1 MAPLRSHMP
10 QFCWQKAMVSMA
22 LKPVGC
28 RILHSVSILYSRSEA
43 SCVAWTIRSIY
54 VMGFLCHALSHS
66 TPSCKTAWFQCKA
79 STHSGSTWGWAPW
92 SLFAVL
98 VRQTKVQLCSSLCAS
113 RTKSV
118 QTKISTV
125 SVGHTFKGNAY
136 KFCVLSAGGL
146 VEPTRLCARWF
157 ECISHCIAGLQ
168 DLTWSS
174 LSISV
179 RLSSV

>member
-1 MAPLRSHMP
+1 MFHG
-10 QFCWQKAMVSMA
+10 FSMSCPVA
-22 LKPVGC
+22 LN
-28 RILHSVSILYSRSEA
+28 SIMQD
-43 SCVAWTIRSIY
+43 CMI
-54 VMGFLCHALSHS
+54 
-66 TPSCKTAWFQCKA
+66 
-79 STHSGSTWGWAPW
+79 
-92 SLFAVL
+92 
-98 VRQTKVQLCSSLCAS
+98 
-113 RTKSV
+113 SV
-118 QTKISTV
+118 QSEHAFRKHLGLSPLIFICRFGSANQSAVVSFFVCIHTV

>member
-1 MAPLRSHMP
+1 MFHGFSMSCPVALNSIMQDCMISVQSEHAFRKHLGLSPLI
-10 QFCWQKAMVSMA
+10 FI
-22 LKPVGC
+22 C
-28 RILHSVSILYSRSEA
+28 R
-43 SCVAWTIRSIY
+43 
-54 VMGFLCHALSHS
+54 
-66 TPSCKTAWFQCKA
+66 
-79 STHSGSTWGWAPW
+79 
-92 SLFAVL
+92 L

-136 KFCVLSAGGL
+136 KSCVLSAGGL